1 MKKISYRL
9 RIDGLDSR
17 LNAGADE
24 LTIVQVIVRSTEDLK
39 IHMVELQD
47 EASNFGGLICV

>member
-47 EASNFGGLICV
+47 EASNFGGFICV